1 MIMMIVLKYKT
12 MIVLMVVIMVVI
24 MVVMMMIMMMLGK
37 DNNDCL

>member
-1 MIMMIVLKYKT
+1 VIMMIVLKYKT
-12 MIVLMVVIMVVI
+12 MIVLMVVIMVVM

>member
-12 MIVLMVVIMVVI
+12 MIVLMVVIMVVM

>member
-1 MIMMIVLKYKT
+1 VIMMIVLKYKT